1 MLLLEKQKICKL
13 LFFVDQEFEDSL
25 IDEVEELIQGLAA
38 SREWQLGPPA
48 FVSEE
53 DNNEIYILGGLFSL
67 YSAYAP
73 TKLPE
78 EVDRI
83 HLEEVK
89 EIVRQVQGFSA
100 ESYAVE
106 LQPAWSRAQNDMA
119 TIQERRCSDD
129 VPGDTQRFLRVSNT
143 FGDTTFK
150 HVLLPVWIAAFR
162 YNGKVYRFLVN
173 GQTGKVSGN
182 APYSV
187 LKITLFVLMCVA
199 LVVAGIMLWMHLKKS

>member
-1 MLLLEKQKICKL
+1 MSLLEKQKICKL
-13 LFFVDQEFEDSL
+13 LFFVAQEFEDSL

-38 SREWQLGPPA
+38 SREWLLGPPA

-100 ESYAVE
+100 ERKLTFTFE
-106 LQPAWSRAQNDMA
+106 LD
-119 TIQERRCSDD
+119 QEEVGEIKDGKLD
-129 VPGDTQRFLRVSNT
+129 EALQV
-143 FGDTTFK
+143 
-150 HVLLPVWIAAFR
+150 VLLEEWE
-162 YNGKVYRFLVN
+162 K
-173 GQTGKVSGN
+173 
-182 APYSV
+182 
-187 LKITLFVLMCVA
+187 A
-199 LVVAGIMLWMHLKKS
+199 LREDEGGC